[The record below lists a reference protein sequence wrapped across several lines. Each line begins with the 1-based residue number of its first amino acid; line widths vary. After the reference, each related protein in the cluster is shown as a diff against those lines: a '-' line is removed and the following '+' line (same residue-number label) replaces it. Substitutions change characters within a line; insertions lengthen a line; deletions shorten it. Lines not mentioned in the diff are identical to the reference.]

1 MKRIYG
7 IFVVT
12 ISAVVLPSIIAQHQ
26 EYAPEY
32 AHPSYSYSYGVKDLH
47 SGDVKSQWET
57 REEGIVKGHYSVVE
71 PDGSIR
77 EVDYTADAKNG
88 FNAVIK
94 THGPNTH
101 PHPDGEGDDNHR
113 YDRENLQ
120 SKINHYSKEQDTI
133 ILSSDLPRKEAPIAN
148 LKDKKQPIPSLLE
161 LKPYVESHLPQINY
175 DDGGDDFRPVR
186 IREVNAPDLSRP
198 QRPFNGNNNNYN
210 PYKKSDFSHPNLN
223 NAYNGNQNYNNKPV
237 YGIRNPEVSS
247 KFVPPPRQH
256 QTQGFKHYPT
266 YPKPTQRLTHKR
278 PDYNSYFNRKAH
290 NPQPG
295 PTGLQSF
302 ANAVDEQAQA
312 SWRMIQSILKQNRK
326 GTAGVATYA
335 SDNKNYFL

>member
-1 MKRIYG
+1 MSYI
-7 IFVVT
+7 
-12 ISAVVLPSIIAQHQ
+12 Q
-26 EYAPEY
+26 

-57 REEGIVKGHYSVVE
+57 REDGIVKGHYSVVE

-88 FNAVIK
+88 FNAVVK

-101 PHPDGEGDDNHR
+101 PHPEGEGDDNHR

-133 ILSSDLPRKEAPIAN
+133 ILSSDLPRREPPIAN

-161 LKPYVESHLPQINY
+161 LKPYVETKLPNNNY
-175 DDGGDDFRPVR
+175 DDEEDSFRPVR

-198 QRPFNGNNNNYN
+198 QRPQHHNYN
-210 PYKKSDFSHPNLN
+210 HHPYKKSDYSHPNLN
-223 NAYNGNQNYNNKPV
+223 NAYNQMPQPSYNNKPI
-237 YGIRNPEVSS
+237 YGARNPEALSS
-247 KFVPPPRQH
+247 KFAPPPRQ
-256 QTQGFKHYPT
+256 QNTQGFKHYPT
-266 YPKPTQRLTHKR
+266 YPKPTSRVGYKR
-278 PDYNSYFNRKAH
+278 PDYNSYFNSNNNRKSLQQ
-290 NPQPG
+290 PQA
-295 PTGLQSF
+295 PTGMQAF

-312 SWRMIQSILKQNRK
+312 SWRIIQNMLKQNRV
-326 GTAGVATYA
+326 GTPSVGTYA
-335 SDNKNYFL
+335 SDSQNYFLK